1 MSLSLVDQATL
12 DMSNIL
18 KRKEIYGVIIT
29 GTTTTGSFTQRLD
42 IPISLNKLATHKV
55 YLQSFS
61 AWSNIPNIKKD
72 VNDNFTYINNAGIT
86 KSVTIPQGA
95 YQLSDIYT
103 YIQNAMLNNGDHNSG
118 TSPATYYINFATI
131 LPTQQVQITLSNNYQ
146 IDFTPANSIAKLIGF
161 DNDLINGNTSFYS
174 TNLVNIL
181 TSQSINIICNIANGL
196 LFNGKSS
203 NILYSFN
210 NSIPR
215 GTMINLQPNP
225 VVPCICNKKLID
237 TVTISF
243 NDENGTS
250 INFNNEQFIVRL
262 IIEQF

>member
-1 MSLSLVDQATL
+1 MNDLTIAERATIE
-12 DMSNIL
+12 MSNLL
-18 KRKEIYGVIIT
+18 KRKELYGIIIT
-29 GTTTTGSFTQRLD
+29 GTTSTGTYTQRLEN
-42 IPISLNKLATHKV
+42 PITLNNNATHKV

-61 AWSNIPNIKKD
+61 AWSNIPNVKKD
-72 VNDNFTYINNAGIT
+72 VNDNFTYRNLINVLRSI
-86 KSVTIPQGA
+86 TIPAGG
-95 YQLSDIYT
+95 YQLTDIYT
-103 YIQNAMLNNGDHNSG
+103 YIQNAMLAFGDYNNS
-118 TSPATYYINFATI
+118 TSPATYYINIATI

-146 IDFTPANSIAKLIGF
+146 IDFTPANSYAKLIGF

-243 NDENGTS
+243 NDENGNS

-262 IIEQF
+262 II